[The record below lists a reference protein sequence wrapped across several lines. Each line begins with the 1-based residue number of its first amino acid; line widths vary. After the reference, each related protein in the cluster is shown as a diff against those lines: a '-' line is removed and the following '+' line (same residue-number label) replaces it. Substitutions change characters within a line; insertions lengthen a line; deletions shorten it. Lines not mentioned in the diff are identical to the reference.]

1 MTERRFST
9 ISLEVEDDGIAV
21 VTLDRPDSLNAFN
34 STMQDELIEAFD
46 VTDADD
52 SVRAVI
58 VTGRGR
64 AFCAGADLSSGG
76 NTFDYQSRGGRPAT
90 GAYENGVH
98 RDGGGLLTLRIFDS
112 VKPVIAAVNGP
123 AVGVGA
129 SMTLAMDARL
139 AVTGA
144 KFGFVFTRRGLVP
157 DAAASWFLPRVVGLP
172 TALEW
177 CYSGR
182 VFLADEAL
190 EKGLLSAVH
199 ESEELLPAARR
210 LARSMMQGSAPVSI
224 ALTRQ
229 LLWRMAGAA
238 HPMEA
243 HRVESRALEIQG
255 ASADVREGVS
265 AFLEKRTP
273 EFPRR
278 VSVDLPDVWE
288 GRPAPKFS

>member
-76 NTFDYQSRGGRPAT
+76 NTFDYQSRAGRPAT

-144 KFGFVFTRRGLVP
+144 NFGFVFTRRGLVP

>member
-144 KFGFVFTRRGLVP
+144 NFGFVFTRRGLVP